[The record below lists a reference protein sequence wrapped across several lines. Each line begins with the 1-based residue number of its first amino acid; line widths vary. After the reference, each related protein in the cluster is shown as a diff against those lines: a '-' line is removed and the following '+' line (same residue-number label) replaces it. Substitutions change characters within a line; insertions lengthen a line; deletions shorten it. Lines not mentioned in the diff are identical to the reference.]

1 MILIQNIDKNIEPGG
16 IFALGNF
23 DGIHL
28 GHKEIIENVKKL
40 AKENKSYSGV
50 IVFEPHPRKFFMKD
64 KNNFYLSDIKTKKYL
79 LENLGL
85 DSCIVLEFNEK
96 LAKQN
101 PEEFVEEII
110 FKKIKPS
117 HLIVGYDFR
126 FGNKR
131 SGNSDDLL
139 RLCSKYNISVS
150 IVDKQLKD
158 GTVLSSSIVRD
169 LIQEGDFKKAEL
181 LLGHKWLIKG
191 KVIEGDKRGREI
203 GFPTANLNVDEI
215 IQLKFGVYAVEVIFD
230 AKSYKGVSNYGIRPT
245 FDGENI
251 LLETHLLDFSSD
263 LYGKD
268 IIVSFVQFLREER
281 KFEGINSLKDQIK
294 KDSEEALNILS
305 K

>member
-1 MILIQNIDKNIEPGG
+1 MILIQNIDKNVEPGG

-40 AKENKSYSGV
+40 AKKNKSYSGV

-79 LENLGL
+79 LESLGL

-101 PEEFVEEII
+101 PEKFVEEII

-230 AKSYKGVSNYGIRPT
+230 GKSYKGVSNYGIRPT

-251 LLETHLLDFSSD
+251 LLETHLLDFSGD

-268 IIVSFVQFLREER
+268 IIVSFVKFLREER

>member
-1 MILIQNIDKNIEPGG
+1 MILIQNIDKNVEPGG

-40 AKENKSYSGV
+40 AKKNKSYSGV

-79 LENLGL
+79 LESLGL

-203 GFPTANLNVDEI
+203 GFPTANLNADEI

-230 AKSYKGVSNYGIRPT
+230 GKSYKGVSNYGIRPT

-251 LLETHLLDFSSD
+251 LLETHLLDFSGD

-268 IIVSFVQFLREER
+268 IIVSFVKFLREEK

>member
-40 AKENKSYSGV
+40 AKKNKSYSGV

-79 LENLGL
+79 LESLGL

-101 PEEFVEEII
+101 PEKFVEEII

-230 AKSYKGVSNYGIRPT
+230 GKSYKGVSNYGIRPT

-251 LLETHLLDFSSD
+251 LLETHLLDFSGD

-268 IIVSFVQFLREER
+268 IIVSFVKFLREEK

>member
-1 MILIQNIDKNIEPGG
+1 MILIQNIDKNVEPGG

-40 AKENKSYSGV
+40 AKKNKSYSGV

-79 LENLGL
+79 LESLGL

-191 KVIEGDKRGREI
+191 KVIEGDKRGKEI
-203 GFPTANLNVDEI
+203 GFPTANLSVDEI

-230 AKSYKGVSNYGIRPT
+230 GKSYKGVSNYGIRPT

-268 IIVSFVQFLREER
+268 IIVSFVKFLREER

>member
-1 MILIQNIDKNIEPGG
+1 MILIQNIDKNVEPGG

-40 AKENKSYSGV
+40 AKKNKSYSGV

-79 LENLGL
+79 LESLGL

-101 PEEFVEEII
+101 PEKFVEEII

-203 GFPTANLNVDEI
+203 GFPTANLNADEI

-230 AKSYKGVSNYGIRPT
+230 GKSYKGVSNYGIRPT

-268 IIVSFVQFLREER
+268 IIVSFVKFLREER

>member
-1 MILIQNIDKNIEPGG
+1 MILIQNIDKNVEPGG

-40 AKENKSYSGV
+40 AKKNKSYSGV

-230 AKSYKGVSNYGIRPT
+230 GKSYKGVSNYGIRPT

-268 IIVSFVQFLREER
+268 IIVSFVKFLREER

>member
-1 MILIQNIDKNIEPGG
+1 MISIQNIDKNVEPGG

-40 AKENKSYSGV
+40 AKKNKSYAGV

-79 LENLGL
+79 LESLGL

-101 PEEFVEEII
+101 PEKFVEEIV

-169 LIQEGDFKKAEL
+169 LIKEGDFEKAEL

-191 KVIEGDKRGREI
+191 KVVEGDKRGREI
-203 GFPTANLNVDEI
+203 GFPTANLDVDEI
-215 IQLKFGVYAVEVIFD
+215 IQLKFGVYAVEVIFEG
-230 AKSYKGVSNYGIRPT
+230 KSYKGVSNYGIRPT

-251 LLETHLLDFSSD
+251 LLETHLLDFSGD

-281 KFEGINSLKDQIK
+281 KFEGIQSLKDQIK
-294 KDSEEALNILS
+294 KDSEEALNILG

>member
-1 MILIQNIDKNIEPGG
+1 MISIQNIDKNVEPGG

-40 AKENKSYSGV
+40 AKKNKSYAGV

-64 KNNFYLSDIKTKKYL
+64 TNNFYLSDIKTKKYL

-85 DSCIVLEFNEK
+85 DSCIILEFNEK
-96 LAKQN
+96 LAKQD
-101 PEEFVEEII
+101 PEEFVEEIV

-169 LIQEGDFKKAEL
+169 LIKEGDFEKAEL

-191 KVIEGDKRGREI
+191 KVVEGDKRGREI
-203 GFPTANLNVDEI
+203 GFPTANLDVDEI
-215 IQLKFGVYAVEVIFD
+215 IQLKFGVYAVEVIFEG
-230 AKSYKGVSNYGIRPT
+230 KSYKGVSNYGIRPT

-251 LLETHLLDFSSD
+251 LLETHLLDFSGD

-268 IIVSFVQFLREER
+268 ITVSFVQFLREER
-281 KFEGINSLKDQIK
+281 KFEGIQSLKDQIK
-294 KDSEEALNILS
+294 KDSEEALNILG

>member
-1 MILIQNIDKNIEPGG
+1 MILIQNIDKNVEPGG

-40 AKENKSYSGV
+40 AKKNKSYSGV

-79 LENLGL
+79 LESLGL

-101 PEEFVEEII
+101 PEKFVEEII

-230 AKSYKGVSNYGIRPT
+230 GKSYKGVSNYGIRPT

-251 LLETHLLDFSSD
+251 LLETHLLDFSGD

-268 IIVSFVQFLREER
+268 IIVSFVKFLREEK